1 MAAKKPEEGVRVSAV
16 TERRCRAGFCFDRE
30 GRIFTEGELDQAQIE
45 ALASD
50 PLLKI
55 ERAPLVTTTEA
66 DA

>member
-1 MAAKKPEEGVRVSAV
+1 MAGKKPAAGIRVSAV

-30 GRIFTEGELDQAQIE
+30 GRVFTEDELDQAQIE

-55 ERAPLVTTTEA
+55 ERVAVGEA